1 MTDSYRPSFSMRSVI
16 AALGVLALTFGLM
29 AYGPG
34 AQGQAPPQQPTDGQ
48 GSIAQANSP
57 IDLVRHAGKTRFE
70 TSAEIATD
78 SYDASTDV
86 VIASGEEFADAL
98 AGAALEGMRD
108 APVLLVP
115 SDLIAGGIPPAIT
128 NAIDE
133 LGAVNA
139 TILGGTNAVSSD
151 VENFILNNST
161 VTDTER
167 VAGATRFETAE
178 QVAQEVGD
186 SGSVPDAV
194 ADEFNLSQDSNA
206 AFLATGL
213 VFADALAGG
222 PGSFAGQHPIL
233 LTGPNELH
241 PAAQRGLE
249 ATNTDVVF
257 ILGGSGVVSSGT
269 ETELQNQGYDTV
281 RLSGS
286 NRFATAREVAD
297 TFADDFGFGVA
308 DVGLATGEKFADAL
322 ASAPLLGNNPAPLL
336 LTPTNQTVTA
346 TSDFF
351 EQRGCDIETMDIFG
365 GDAAVAQSVAESY
378 AEGACSGDGGEVQS
392 YTVDLSWVNEVD
404 DSNPDDP
411 QFFQGEAEAEG
422 TAELTVDEQSDEIDF
437 TLSWDGVTPPFD
449 GAPGAHIHSGAFD
462 ENGPIEVFLGT
473 GDDLQDGADNGTGS
487 ISGTVTELADSSTFD
502 SMDALTEAINNT
514 PSNFYVN
521 QHSDAFADPGAI
533 RGQLPD
539 GGGATVID
547 SLDLTTSLDP
557 TEGGPG
563 TEVEVTL
570 SGDDADQI
578 AGVSDSA
585 TFEVT
590 GDCISDQTVDLT
602 FSNGEGTGTVTI
614 ADDAATGTCT
624 LNFTLGVDAST
635 SFSNTFTVLGSTAGT
650 SQTNAPEL
658 VDVQLQREF
667 DDTVRYA
674 FEFDSSVSTQG
685 LSEDN
690 FFLHAWDGTSVSA
703 IDVVRDDRGEDDGF
717 SQLEDDTVRAVFHKD
732 FTEYDDYTNTPD
744 TADDGAR
751 EYFTHLGQ
759 WVESVTPESAAPAS
773 ATPYSRPVRGADG
786 AYQSTEDWEAAR
798 RAQWTDVTTASIRHE
813 AVRDLEDERLRSP
826 EAAIG
831 IDSHTLEG
839 HKTQWPTL
847 EKVENFDTVDNTA
860 EFVFDRELSGMEASN
875 IVSTEGQFWLV
886 REGGTTASQQ
896 QEGEYEFQST
906 GVTNVD
912 GDTVTVEFEDPV
924 HSPGFLTSSV
934 IDSFK
939 RAFVEENAFDDN
951 EDPHA
956 TTSLVTPADQTTAS
970 PMTDVDGDAIDNAA
984 SNGLT
989 ARPDLVDFS
998 IDYENDEV
1006 TYTFDEAV
1014 EHVFFEGPDSTHP
1027 PELFLV
1033 QYRNGQ
1039 TVYGERGGIRP
1050 DASDPSE
1057 VVVKFPDG
1065 SMTKAIVNVGVT
1077 TLREDESAPDENGT
1091 NGDGDGDGGTV
1102 TPDTCDD
1109 TSVGRTS
1116 GSRHFICN
1124 SAASDTGN
1132 DTWVEPRLLPNSQ
1145 TFDEKETLAPN
1156 LQSVEVVVVD
1166 VDDATGEPVEREV
1179 RYDFDR
1185 PLQIHD
1191 MRPETDA
1198 AGTGEMTFTLYDT
1211 DGARR
1216 TARATQCNVTTADS
1230 DASTVI
1236 FSTDGPCGPGGTT
1249 YSLASAGDSV
1259 VGGVVFGNE
1268 QEAEGNGDDKG
1279 IFSGVLSNDPAN
1291 SDHDAASRNDQDTF
1305 EEARVRRAY
1314 SWLWVTNY
1322 ESTETVVESDES

>member
-1 MTDSYRPSFSMRSVI
+1 MRSVI

-98 AGAALEGMRD
+98 AGAALEGMLD

-115 SDLIAGGIPPAIT
+115 RDLIAGGIPPAIT

-139 TILGGTNAVSSD
+139 TILGGTNAVSGD
-151 VENFILNNST
+151 VEDFIVNNST
-161 VTDTER
+161 VTNTER

-269 ETELQNQGYDTV
+269 KTELQNQGYDTV

-286 NRFATAREVAD
+286 NRFATAKKVAD

-336 LTPTNQTVTA
+336 LTPTNRDDSSTHE
-346 TSDFF
+346 FF
-351 EQRGCDIETMDIFG
+351 TDRGCNIETMDIFG
-365 GDAAVAQSVAESY
+365 GEAAVAQSVAERY
-378 AEGACSGDGGEVQS
+378 AEDACTQSEGEVQS

-449 GAPGAHIHSGAFD
+449 SGPGAHIHSGAFD

-502 SMDALTEAINNT
+502 SMDALTEAINNN

-521 QHSDAFADPGAI
+521 EHSDDFAAPGAI
-533 RGQLPD
+533 RGQLPN
-539 GGGATVID
+539 GGGDTVMD
-547 SLDLTTSLDP
+547 SLDLTSSLDP

-570 SGDDADQI
+570 SGDDVDQI
-578 AGVSDSA
+578 AAVSEFA
-585 TFEVT
+585 TFDVT

-602 FSNGEGTGTVTI
+602 FSGGEGTGTVTI
-614 ADDAATGTCT
+614 ADDAGTGTCT
-624 LNFTLGVDAST
+624 LNFTLTVNPST

-650 SQTNAPEL
+650 SQTDAPEL

-703 IDVVRDDRGEDDGF
+703 INVVRDDRGDDDGF
-717 SQLEDDTVRAVFHKD
+717 TQLEDDTVRAVFHKD
-732 FTEYDDYTNTPD
+732 FTEYDDYTNTPPD
-744 TADDGAR
+744 TEDDAAR

-759 WVESVTPESAAPAS
+759 WVQSVTPESDAPS
-773 ATPYSRPVRGADG
+773 SVPPYSRPGPSVRGADG
-786 AYQSTEDWEAAR
+786 AYQSTDDWEAAR
-798 RAQWTDVTTASIRHE
+798 RAEWTDVTTASIRHE

-860 EFVFDRELSGMEASN
+860 EFVFDRDLSDKEESN
-875 IVSTEGQFWLV
+875 ILAMPHRQFWLI

-906 GVTNVD
+906 AVTDVD
-912 GDTVTVEFEDPV
+912 GDTVTVEFADPV
-924 HSPGFLTSSV
+924 HSPDFLTSSV

-951 EDPHA
+951 EDPND
-956 TTSLVTPADQTTAS
+956 TTSLMTPAQTTTAS
-970 PMTDVDGDAIDNAA
+970 PMTDVDGDDIDNAA

-998 IDYENDEV
+998 IDYETDEV

-1014 EHVFFEGPDSTHP
+1014 EHVFSQGPDSTHP
-1027 PELFLV
+1027 PGLFLV

-1039 TVYGERGGIRP
+1039 TVYGATAGTRP

-1057 VVVKFPDG
+1057 VVVEFPDG

-1077 TLREDESAPDENGT
+1077 TLREDESA
-1091 NGDGDGDGGTV
+1091 GDGGPV

-1116 GSRHFICN
+1116 GLRHFICN

-1132 DTWVEPRLLPNSQ
+1132 DTWVEPRLLPNNY
-1145 TFDEKETLAPN
+1145 TFEEKETLAPN
-1156 LQSVEVVVVD
+1156 LQSVEVAVVD
-1166 VDDATGEPVEREV
+1166 VNDATSNVVEREV

-1191 MRPETDA
+1191 TRPETDA
-1198 AGTGEMTFTLYDT
+1198 ASTGEMTFTLYDT

-1236 FSTDGPCGPGGTT
+1236 FSTDGPCGSGST
-1249 YSLASAGDSV
+1249 YSLAGAGDSV

-1268 QEAEGNGDDKG
+1268 QEVEGDGDDKG

-1322 ESTETVVESDES
+1322 ESTEAVVESDES